1 MNVYWT
7 PEAEQDRWDVFE
19 YIAKDKVTAAVDMDD
34 LFSQAASKLAEFP
47 LLGHAGK
54 IRGTLELIV
63 HESYRI
69 VYEINGETIWI
80 LALVS
85 TARQWPP
92 AA

>member
-1 MNVYWT
+1 MNVVWT
-7 PEAEQDRWDVFE
+7 PEAEKDRWDVFE

-34 LFSQAASKLAEFP
+34 LFSQSASKLADFP
-47 LLGHAGK
+47 LIGHTGK

-80 LALVS
+80 LAIVNTS
-85 TARQWPP
+85 RQWPP
-92 AA
+92 AS

>member
-7 PEAEQDRWDVFE
+7 PEAEQDRWEVFE
-19 YIAKDKVTAAVDMDD
+19 YIAKDKVTAAVDMDN

-54 IRGTLELIV
+54 IRATLEFIV

-69 VYEINGETIWI
+69 VYEINGETLWI

-85 TARQWPP
+85 TSRQWPP